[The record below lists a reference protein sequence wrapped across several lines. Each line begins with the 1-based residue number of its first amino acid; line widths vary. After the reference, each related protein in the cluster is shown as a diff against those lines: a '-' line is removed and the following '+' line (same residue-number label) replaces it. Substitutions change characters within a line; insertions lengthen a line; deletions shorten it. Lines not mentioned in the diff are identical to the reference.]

1 MMMIWNLILV
11 LSKKIL
17 PLILKKEKIIQI
29 LANVKILYY
38 KIKFIIIINGKI
50 LYKILLNE

>member
-17 PLILKKEKIIQI
+17 PLILKKAKIIQI

-38 KIKFIIIINGKI
+38 EIKFIIIINGKI